1 MEAGIIRKLDEAVVN
16 KIAAGE
22 VIVRPSNALKELLEN
37 W

>member
-1 MEAGIIRKLDEAVVN
+1 MDVGIIKKLDESVVN

-22 VIVRPSNALKELLEN
+22 VIIRPSNALKELIEN